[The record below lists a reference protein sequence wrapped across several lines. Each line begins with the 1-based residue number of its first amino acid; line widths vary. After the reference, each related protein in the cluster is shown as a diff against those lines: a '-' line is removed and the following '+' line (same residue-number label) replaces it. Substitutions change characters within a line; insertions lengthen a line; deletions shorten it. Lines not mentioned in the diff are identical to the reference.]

1 MSVLDV
7 QERFLDIS
15 APYWRDN
22 LDMQNIFFAGAN
34 EVVRFDTRVMNYLVN
49 EFLTDTMS
57 SWGLTIQ
64 EARYGLRDNVQR
76 TVEERRGRLR
86 AAKRGGRNAT
96 ISDIELIASGFV
108 GGQVEVTPDYDNFIM
123 TVEFVDILGVPTR
136 ISDVQA
142 ALDKALPAQFSI
154 VYTYRYNTYNDIKT
168 AYATYDELVA
178 SGLVYSQILTTEG
191 D

>member
-1 MSVLDV
+1 MSVLDL

-123 TVEFVDILGVPTR
+123 TVEFVDILGIPTR

-142 ALDKALPAQFSI
+142 AMDRALPTHYQI
-154 VYTYRYNTYNDIKT
+154 IYKYRYNTYNDVKT

-178 SGLVYSQILTTEG
+178 SGLTYSQLLTTEG
-191 D
+191 E